1 VRGTV
6 LKEYLIGTGG
16 WAYFQV
22 PGLHPLAAYAKAFNF
37 VEVNST
43 FYQIPPIKEAE
54 TWRKLVP
61 ADFEFAVRG
70 HRSITHKHRLQPTEE
85 ALEAFEKMRQICRV
99 LDADILHLQTPLSL
113 KPTQTFVSNLRNLLS
128 TIDLEKLRLALEIRG
143 ASSTK
148 LPIDLVRTMQ
158 RYEVIHSVDLSKGEM
173 PAYQSG
179 TLYSRLFGKG
189 EHNVYQPTDDELQ
202 EIDNR
207 TSRGNFERVVM
218 SFHFVRM
225 YKDAA
230 RLKVYKETGKFPM
243 VTRATG
249 LESLEQV
256 LREDTELPSTKQEL
270 VQSQGWKLFDLT
282 KEERVRAEEFL
293 QRLPD
298 RTYKNVSEII
308 DALRP
313 FEA

>member
-1 VRGTV
+1 

-22 PGLHPLAAYAKAFNF
+22 LGLHPLVAYAKAFSF

-43 FYQIPPIKEAE
+43 FYQIPRVKEAE

-61 ADFEFAVRG
+61 ADFKFAVRA

-113 KPTQTFVSNLRNLLS
+113 KPTQAFISNFRNFLS
-128 TIDLEKLRLALEIRG
+128 TIDLGKLRLALEIRG
-143 ASSTK
+143 ASSAK
-148 LPIDLVRTMQ
+148 LPMDLVRTMQ
-158 RYEVIHSVDLSKGEM
+158 RYGVIHSVDLSKGET
-173 PAYQSG
+173 PAYQSD

-189 EHNVYQPTDDELQ
+189 EHNVYQPTDGELQ
-202 EIDNR
+202 EMDNK
-207 TSRGNFERVVM
+207 TSKGNFERVVM

-230 RLKVYKETGKFPM
+230 RLKIFKETGKFPM

-256 LREDTELPSTKQEL
+256 LREDADLPSTKQEL
-270 VQSQGWKLFDLT
+270 VQGQGWKLFDLT

-293 QRLPD
+293 QKLPN
-298 RTYKNVSEII
+298 RTYNSVGEII
-308 DALRP
+308 NALSA

>member
-1 VRGTV
+1 VRGAV

-22 PGLHPLAAYAKAFNF
+22 PGLHPLVAYAKAFNF

-43 FYQIPPIKEAE
+43 FYQIPPIKEVE

-61 ADFEFAVRG
+61 ASFKFAVRA
-70 HRSITHKHRLQPTEE
+70 HRAITHAHKLQPTEE
-85 ALEAFEKMRQICRV
+85 ALGAFEKMRQVCRV
-99 LDADILHLQTPLSL
+99 LDADVLHLQTPPSF
-113 KPTQTFVSNLRNLLS
+113 KPTQTSISSLWDFLS
-128 TIDLEKLRLALEIRG
+128 SIDLGKLRLALEIRG

-148 LPIDLVRTMQ
+148 LPTDLVRTMQ
-158 RYEVIHSVDLSKGEM
+158 QYDVIHSVDLSKGET
-173 PAYQSG
+173 PAYQSD

-189 EHNVYQPTDDELQ
+189 EHNIYQPTDGELQ

-207 TSRGNFERVVM
+207 TSKGNFERVVM

-230 RLKVYKETGKFPM
+230 RLKIYKETGKFPT

-256 LREDTELPSTKQEL
+256 LEEDTKLPSTKQEL

-282 KEERVRAEEFL
+282 KEERVRVEEFL
-293 QRLPD
+293 QKLPD
-298 RTYKNVSEII
+298 RTYNNVGEIMN
-308 DALRP
+308 ALRP
-313 FEA
+313 FEG